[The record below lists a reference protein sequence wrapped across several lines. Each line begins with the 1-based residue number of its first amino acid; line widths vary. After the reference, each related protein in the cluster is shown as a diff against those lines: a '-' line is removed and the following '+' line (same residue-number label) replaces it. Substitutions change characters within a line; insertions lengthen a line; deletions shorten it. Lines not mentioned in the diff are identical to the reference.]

1 MKNLPHQDLH
11 QGGTRATGRDADT
24 ESQQWTARV
33 EIKHKTSNPS
43 FWIKMLIWA
52 VLSAEVDCLCPV
64 KADGANRRT
73 LMFLGHWSLPLT
85 SLAAVVAS
93 CQIGGDKY
101 GFQSAEI
108 VVLWED
114 NFILKTAGLNFV
126 ILGDSYPTQIS
137 ISHQLRVSKRR
148 HAVLTSRDWNHC
160 SGSSITLEKSLR
172 ATIWSIL
179 NPSIRPFSIP
189 TLSCTQ
195 GVIPTATGW
204 RHRPW
209 TSHQFIADSY
219 RQTICCLPP
228 LGSI

>member
-1 MKNLPHQDLH
+1 
-11 QGGTRATGRDADT
+11 
-24 ESQQWTARV
+24 
-33 EIKHKTSNPS
+33 
-43 FWIKMLIWA
+43 MLIWA
-52 VLSAEVDCLCPV
+52 VLSAEVDCLCLV

-195 GVIPTATGW
+195 GVIGVIWSLFQLRQGEDIDLGQVTSLLQTHIDRLFAVS
-204 RHRPW
+204 HPW
-209 TSHQFIADSY
+209 DQFRVSN
-219 RQTICCLPP
+219 LS
-228 LGSI
+228 LFGL